1 MSYMIGVMSKIDDIL
16 TTVGS
21 ADLISLPQIVA
32 IGSQS
37 SGKSSVL
44 ENIGPVVNFI
54 RGHVLASFMIE
65 LLSTWKKSA
74 EKFYLDLPVSAL
86 VDH

>member
-1 MSYMIGVMSKIDDIL
+1 MESQEDDNGYMIGVMSKIDDIL

-21 ADLISLPQIVA
+21 SDLISLPQIVA

-44 ENIGPVVNFI
+44 ENIG
-54 RGHVLASFMIE
+54 REVLPRSAGVCTRRPLKSI
-65 LLSTWKKSA
+65 LLVFF
-74 EKFYLDLPVSAL
+74 EF
-86 VDH
+86 

>member
-1 MSYMIGVMSKIDDIL
+1 MESEEDMSYMIGVMSKIDDIL

-44 ENIGPVVNFI
+44 ENIG
-54 RGHVLASFMIE
+54 
-65 LLSTWKKSA
+65 
-74 EKFYLDLPVSAL
+74 L
-86 VDH
+86 VGKYECIHFS

>member
-1 MSYMIGVMSKIDDIL
+1 MESEEDMSYMIGVMSKIDDIL

-44 ENIGPVVNFI
+44 ENIGPVENF
-54 RGHVLASFMIE
+54 E
-65 LLSTWKKSA
+65 DWKLLG
-74 EKFYLDLPVSAL
+74 KFVF
-86 VDH
+86 